1 MFIHVVANGRV
12 SVPFWDWTTFHCIYT
27 PHPWGF
33 LCGLCVSGKEL
44 PCQCRR
50 CRRRRLDPWIGK
62 IPWSSKWQAT
72 PVFLLRKFHGKRSL
86 LGCSPW
92 GHKESDMT
100 ECLRTR
106 ARLHAFILSVALKLF
121 LYHGCCESHCSEY
134 GSRYVFEAVI
144 LFPLNVYL
152 EVGFLDHTVALFL
165 ISWGTFILFSIM
177 GVPVY
182 IPTSSLQVFPFL
194 YILATIYLL
203 SFW

>member
-33 LCGLCVSGKEL
+33 LCGLCVSGKEF

-50 CRRRRLDPWIGK
+50 CRRWRLDPWIGK

-72 PVFLLRKFHGKRSL
+72 PVFLLRKFHGKRSR

-106 ARLHAFILSVALKLF
+106 ARLHAFIHLWHLSCFCTMAVV
-121 LYHGCCESHCSEY
+121 
-134 GSRYVFEAVI
+134 SRTAV
-144 LFPLNVYL
+144 N
-152 EVGFLDHTVALFL
+152 
-165 ISWGTFILFSIM
+165 M
-177 GVPVY
+177 GVGM
-182 IPTSSLQVFPFL
+182 SLRQWFCFL
-194 YILATIYLL
+194 
-203 SFW
+203 